1 MNRLNMK
8 YLFFCLLLFTA
19 CRDQYAPE
27 FDPYD
32 ASQVAGLW
40 YQWPDKSWAWHFSD
54 EGAGDGGKLLT
65 LSMFDFGVEVWT
77 DKRVYWTH
85 GDTLKIQEIP
95 NGQMEIYFVEFKNE
109 NEFIMRYGQPIA
121 LNYKFI
127 RY

>member
-1 MNRLNMK
+1 MR
-8 YLFFCLLLFTA
+8 YLFVFFLSLGFTA

-40 YQWPDKSWAWHFSD
+40 YQWPDKSWTWHFD
-54 EGAGDGGKLLT
+54 GEGLLT
-65 LSMFDFGVEVWT
+65 QSIFDFGVEVWS
-77 DKRVYWTH
+77 DKKAYWTH

-95 NGQMEIYFVEFKNE
+95 NGKTDVYLVEFQNE
-109 NEFIMRYGQPIA
+109 NEFTARRGSPIA
-121 LNYKFI
+121 LNYKFL